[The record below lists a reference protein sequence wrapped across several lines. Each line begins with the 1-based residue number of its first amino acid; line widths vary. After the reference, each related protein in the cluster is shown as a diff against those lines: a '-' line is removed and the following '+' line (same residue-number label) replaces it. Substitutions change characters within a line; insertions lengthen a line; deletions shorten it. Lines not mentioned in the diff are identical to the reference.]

1 MAKGNRVTP
10 YKYKGK
16 VTDKGKRKATPLK
29 QIEIDMTNHIS
40 RMKLMSSEEV
50 LGMQRQAAQNALTLF
65 NKLLVEMEKRVPE
78 MNDEVLANAMLSVW
92 GKVGN
97 NKK

>member
-16 VTDKGKRKATPLK
+16 VTKKGGRKATPLK
-29 QIEIDMTNHIS
+29 VIEIDTKNHIS
-40 RMKLMSSEEV
+40 RMELMTKEEV
-50 LGMQRQAAQNALTLF
+50 SQMQIQAAQNALTLF
-65 NKLLVEMEKRVPE
+65 NKLLIEMEKRVPE

-92 GKVGN
+92 SKVGN